1 MRIEYLNKELRD
13 TVSVLRCLRL
23 YSSFP
28 FFDLYVVNQYD
39 FNFKLR
45 DRKPEEE
52 YSSFENLR
60 SATNLSETKLRV
72 ILSKLTEEKYID
84 KSKDSS
90 YKINDKGIY
99 YLEYNIFKQDQLKYS
114 TNNPIKRIENISK
127 ILFPLI
133 ALFTLGLSIRNCSRI
148 ESSDNKKLSTTTLN
162 LTQANDETSQKT
174 NTLFAVDRFIPTS
187 ILPTIINYK
196 SIN

>member
-23 YSSFP
+23 YGSFP

-52 YSSFENLR
+52 YSSFESLR

-84 KSKDSS
+84 KSKDNS

>member
-13 TVSVLRCLRL
+13 TVSVLRFLRL
-23 YSSFP
+23 FGSFP
-28 FFDLYVVNQYD
+28 FLDLHVVNQND
-39 FNFKLR
+39 FNLKFR
-45 DRKPEEE
+45 DRKPDEE
-52 YSSFENLR
+52 YSSLKSLQ
-60 SATNLSETKLRV
+60 SATNLSEVKLRV
-72 ILSKLTEEKYID
+72 ILNKLIKEKYID
-84 KSKDSS
+84 KSKDNF
-90 YKINDKGIY
+90 YKINDKGIC

-127 ILFPLI
+127 IIFPII

-162 LTQANDETSQKT
+162 LTQANEETSQKT
-174 NTLFAVDRFIPTS
+174 NTLFAIDRFIPTS
-187 ILPTIINYK
+187 ILPTIMSYK

>member
-13 TVSVLRCLRL
+13 TVSVLRWLRL
-23 YSSFP
+23 SGSFP
-28 FFDLYVVNQYD
+28 FLDLHVVNQYD
-39 FNFKLR
+39 FNFKFR

-52 YSSFENLR
+52 YSSFESLI
-60 SATNLSETKLRV
+60 SAINLSEAKLRA

-84 KSKDSS
+84 KSKDNS

-114 TNNPIKRIENISK
+114 TNNPIKRIENVSK
-127 ILFPLI
+127 ILFPII

-148 ESSDNKKLSTTTLN
+148 ESSDNKNLSITTLN
-162 LTQANDETSQKT
+162 QRQAKEETGQTT
-174 NTLFAVDRFIPTS
+174 NIPFAVDRFYFNIAYS
-187 ILPTIINYK
+187 NSNEL
-196 SIN
+196 